1 MENDKHPL
9 EAPYVKLSL
18 EYIKQ
23 ENVFYKYVPFGPN
36 EGCLISSGASG
47 FQIYISNKNSSK
59 PYTKIFGCYPDGKLQ
74 ETIYRQPAYISV
86 SPLVLFKTMRY
97 IYTKFI
103 IKN

>member
-18 EYIKQ
+18 NYLT
-23 ENVFYKYVPFGPN
+23 NTNDFYKYVTFGPN
-36 EGCLISSGASG
+36 EGCLISTSVYG
-47 FQIYISNKNSSK
+47 FQIHISYNDAYK

-97 IYTKFI
+97 IYTEFI